1 MIREKDL
8 PEGWKKVELKGIF
21 EIRKGKKVN
30 ITENLKSD
38 SIPYIFIGNLRDVP
52 ISQYSNDKKGLL
64 CEDDDI
70 LLVWDG
76 ANCGTVGTG
85 LTGYVGSTIARLRLI
100 DNSLNKDYIFKFLKL
115 KFKYFNSNTSG
126 ATIPHLDKKKV
137 HSLKIPLPPK
147 ETQKKIVSI
156 LEKAEQLK
164 EHRKEADKLTD
175 DYLKSKF
182 LEMFGDPVKNPKEW
196 ELKEMIEI
204 NKKLQLGFAFGKYNS
219 NQGIIHLRPFNIS
232 EKGFL
237 TFNEIKYVPN
247 MILKPKYLL
256 SKNNVIINTTN
267 SYELVGKTAIFN
279 TEKKCCLSN
288 HMTKIEVNP
297 LIINPYYLW
306 FVLNRYWKA
315 RKLNQVMKRWVNQV
329 GIDLRLLKQ
338 IKIPIPPIDLQNK
351 FAKIV
356 EKVEIMKEYQKNS
369 IQQIDDLFNNLMQ
382 KAFKGELV
390 C

>member
-164 EHRKEADKLTD
+164 EHRKEADKLID
-175 DYLKSKF
+175 EYLKSKF
-182 LEMFGDPVKNPKEW
+182 LEMFGDPIKNDKKFEYDLLTNLCEFKSGGTPTRKNKEYFKGDIPW
-196 ELKEMIEI
+196 VRSVA
-204 NKKLQLGFAFGKYNS
+204 LGGKY
-219 NQGIIHLRPFNIS
+219 ID
-232 EKGFL
+232 
-237 TFNEIKYVPN
+237 
-247 MILKPKYLL
+247 
-256 SKNNVIINTTN
+256 SKNAIEFITLGAIKNSATKIIPKN
-267 SYELVGKTAIFN
+267 SIMIGVRVGVGKTSINKCDMCTSQDIMSLVNIDKRLQNEFLLNVFEKYIKHFESQMRGATIKGITTAILKN
-279 TEKKCCLSN
+279 L
-288 HMTKIEVNP
+288 KI
-297 LIINPYYLW
+297 
-306 FVLNRYWKA
+306 A
-315 RKLNQVMKRWVNQV
+315 
-329 GIDLRLLKQ
+329 
-338 IKIPIPPIDLQNK
+338 IPPIELQNK
-351 FAKIV
+351 FANIV
-356 EKVEIMKEYQKNS
+356 EKVEKMKEYQKNS
-369 IQQIDDLFNNLMQ
+369 KQQIDDLYNNLMQ
-382 KAFKGELV
+382 KAFRGELV